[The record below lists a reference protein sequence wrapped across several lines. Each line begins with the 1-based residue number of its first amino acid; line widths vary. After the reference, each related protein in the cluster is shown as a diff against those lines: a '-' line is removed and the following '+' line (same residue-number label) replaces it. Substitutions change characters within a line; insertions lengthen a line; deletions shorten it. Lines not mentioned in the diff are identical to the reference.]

1 MQFCNILLTLAIV
14 TAALYIQNGIHSQLD
29 RVVFNAT
36 LHRAVP
42 LLVGCVFQRRS
53 PAEIAERGVGW
64 VAIQMPALHA
74 IGTRANKSFKN
85 NRVNGFANTT
95 SIATKPDDAVA
106 GMMRTTDDLLHKSFG
121 QSLHAVRITASSAW
135 PAEPEARKHSGIFC
149 HVVVW
154 KSNNLATVQKGTK
167 INRRHGAISLNA
179 LCSESRSG

>member
-74 IGTRANKSFKN
+74 IGTRAQAPIITDFYSPAAKEFFQAVTQGLDALHISYQVTPHLVRGLPSLKRENTLASF
-85 NRVNGFANTT
+85 VT
-95 SIATKPDDAVA
+95 
-106 GMMRTTDDLLHKSFG
+106 
-121 QSLHAVRITASSAW
+121 
-135 PAEPEARKHSGIFC
+135 
-149 HVVVW
+149 
-154 KSNNLATVQKGTK
+154 
-167 INRRHGAISLNA
+167 
-179 LCSESRSG
+179 